1 MRRKGGAGRLSK
13 VLCFF
18 VSNHAT
24 RGVVRTI
31 LCIGGVVTMSLALIA
46 CAPRSEVSP
55 QRRRMAVQLVDR
67 GTLLLREKRF
77 TEAQAAFEAAYE
89 LAPLPAALD
98 GQGCS
103 AFHRGDLIGAEQLFR
118 QAYSMD
124 VNYDEALANLGLV
137 LALQGRGEE
146 ASAVYRSYLARRPD
160 AAHVRN
166 NLIVLEYE
174 RGEATMRV
182 VSELRKASLL
192 TNHGVIA
199 ENLRTLEGS
208 SDPLRRIKSGENVSK
223 NGKHVLTK
231 TNTVR

>member
-1 MRRKGGAGRLSK
+1 M
-13 VLCFF
+13 
-18 VSNHAT
+18 
-24 RGVVRTI
+24 
-31 LCIGGVVTMSLALIA
+31 AL
-46 CAPRSEVSP
+46 
-55 QRRRMAVQLVDR
+55 QLVDR

-77 TEAQAAFEAAYE
+77 TEAEAAFQAAYE

-124 VNYDEALANLGLV
+124 VKYDEALANLGLV
-137 LALQGRGEE
+137 LALQGRTEE
-146 ASAVYRSYLARRPD
+146 ASATYRSYLARRPE

-174 RGEATMRV
+174 RGEATMTV

-199 ENLRTLEGS
+199 DNLQTLDRLSEPPGG
-208 SDPLRRIKSGENVSK
+208 DESGEILSK
-223 NGKHVLTK
+223 NGKQVQTK
-231 TNTVR
+231 IKTVR

>member
-1 MRRKGGAGRLSK
+1 MRRRAWVVQLSQG
-13 VLCFF
+13 LCFF
-18 VSNHAT
+18 ASKYAT
-24 RGVVRTI
+24 RAGVRTI
-31 LCIGGVVTMSLALIA
+31 LSLCGFVTVSLALIG
-46 CAPRSEVSP
+46 CVPRSEVSP
-55 QRRRMAVQLVDR
+55 ERRRMALQLVDR

-77 TEAQAAFEAAYE
+77 TEAEAAFQAAYE
-89 LAPLPAALD
+89 LAPLPSALD

-118 QAYSMD
+118 RAYSMD

-137 LALQGRGEE
+137 LALQGRTEE
-146 ASAVYRSYLARRPD
+146 ASATYRSYLARRPE

-174 RGEATMRV
+174 RGEATMTV

-199 ENLRTLEGS
+199 DNLRALDRLSEPLGS
-208 SDPLRRIKSGENVSK
+208 NESGEVLSK
-223 NGKHVLTK
+223 NVK
-231 TNTVR
+231 